1 MPGQTTKAGGRP
13 YTTPW
18 VRTWLARH
26 PDEAMAV
33 ESMRLTTDG
42 SLALF
47 GSSARGPFQAVLH
60 VKGGPQDG
68 YRGHGVTVAIALEK
82 ALKEAKAAA

>member
-1 MPGQTTKAGGRP
+1 MTSRP

-18 VRTWLARH
+18 VRSWLAKH

-33 ESMRLTTDG
+33 ESMRLTTEG

-47 GSSARGPFQAVLH
+47 GASARGPFQAILH
-60 VKGGPQDG
+60 VAGGPQDG
-68 YRGHGVTVAIALEK
+68 YRAHGVTVAIAV
-82 ALKEAKAAA
+82 AKAIKEQKASAA

>member
-1 MPGQTTKAGGRP
+1 VSRP

-18 VRTWLARH
+18 VRSWLANH

-33 ESMRLTTDG
+33 ESMRLTTEG

-47 GSSARGPFQAVLH
+47 GASARGPFQAVLH
-60 VKGGPQDG
+60 VAGGPQDG
-68 YRGHGVTVAIALEK
+68 YRGHGRTVADALAK
-82 ALKEAKAAA
+82 AIKEANVAA